1 MRENN
6 ERPSNFPLNYRIES
20 IEPFTEILEKNFL
33 KKEPSNIDSIY
44 SSSYTQDFDISNDS
58 ISKDIIDF
66 IHSEN
71 IPIDYDKNFDTFFK
85 KNEKEDTISIIQSNN
100 SKILNNLI
108 NHTIAFEKK
117 PTKIKKFLGRKKK
130 KEIDSQQEG
139 SSHGIYSEDNISVK
153 VQTHYLNFIIEFLNC
168 IFPHLNFN
176 KKLFKLDKE
185 FKINIKKNNLKK
197 NESLYDKCIGEIISN
212 KISKKYRSINDLTNE
227 NKIICDEIKKNPILN
242 KILSE
247 NYLIFFKKF
256 YYNSGIFIN
265 LKDYGLNKDI
275 IFTKH
280 AKNFRHLLKENEGK
294 GKQYLMSIKEHVLR
308 NYLPGLMFIVN

>member
-6 ERPSNFPLNYRIES
+6 ERPSNFPLNYKIES
-20 IEPFTEILEKNFL
+20 IEPLTEILEKNFL

-44 SSSYTQDFDISNDS
+44 SSSYTQDFDISNVL

-66 IHSEN
+66 INSGN
-71 IPIDYDKNFDTFFK
+71 IPIDYDKNLDSFCK
-85 KNEKEDTISIIQSNN
+85 KNEKEDSISFIQNNN
-100 SKILNNLI
+100 S
-108 NHTIAFEKK
+108 
-117 PTKIKKFLGRKKK
+117 TKIKKFLGRKKK
-130 KEIDSQQEG
+130 KEIVSQQEG

-185 FKINIKKNNLKK
+185 FKTNIKKNNLNK

-212 KISKKYRSINDLTNE
+212 KISKKYRSINDLTNA

-275 IFTKH
+275 NFTKQ
-280 AKNFRHLLKENEGK
+280 AKNFRHLLKENEVK
-294 GKQYLMSIKEHVLR
+294 GKKYLMSIKEHVLR